1 MTAARKQAL
10 SAFHPVATV
19 KADISWWFNEASAHH
34 VLPSPINRAGFPTVA
49 GQQRNLHA
57 LDESALEGWIKVAHR
72 LFIEVDDTTR
82 PERPDIVYFND
93 GSLVGDFNESV
104 CGPVIFAMPDATK
117 RLA

>member
-1 MTAARKQAL
+1 M
-10 SAFHPVATV
+10 SAFGAE
-19 KADISWWFNEASAHH
+19 ADMAESHQTNRSDPAQIFS
-34 VLPSPINRAGFPTVA
+34 SPINRAGFPTVA
-49 GQQRNLHA
+49 GQRRNLHA
-57 LDESALEGWIKVAHR
+57 MDESALEGWIKVVHR

-93 GSLVGDFNESV
+93 GSLVGDFNKSV

>member
-1 MTAARKQAL
+1 M
-10 SAFHPVATV
+10 SAFGEKPTWLKAMKLTV
-19 KADISWWFNEASAHH
+19 VIPAQIFS
-34 VLPSPINRAGFPTVA
+34 SPINRAGFPTIA
-49 GQQRNLHA
+49 GQRRNLHA
-57 LDESALEGWIKVAHR
+57 MDESALEGWIKVAHR